1 MWVLIKTIAQS
12 WDTEETVQ
20 HSYEIQYN
28 NCNKV
33 RFRHFDT
40 QDLLRSK
47 HSTFLLY
54 IMRKSFWNENGWPV
68 VFFSRRLTDV
78 HGVYVSCADLRGGG
92 GSGISPFL
100 GKFKFNK
107 FTVFNF
113 WNGPWTRLENKIIP
127 CLPLHLAKIVWIRA
141 RNWQRYKCTNTFW
154 ISIGSSVRLS
164 ELLDELNVVK
174 NSYSYRRK

>member
-1 MWVLIKTIAQS
+1 MWVLIKKIAQF

-20 HSYEIQYN
+20 HSYEIQCN

-40 QDLLRSK
+40 QDVLRSK

-68 VFFSRRLTDV
+68 VFISRRLTDM
-78 HGVYVSCADLRGGG
+78 HGIRFMRGFKEG
-92 GSGISPFL
+92 GSGITPFL

-107 FTVFNF
+107 FTLFNF
-113 WNGPWTRLENKIIP
+113 WNGPWTRLENKIISCP
-127 CLPLHLAKIVWIRA
+127 PPPSTLQHLSRSAHETG
-141 RNWQRYKCTNTFW
+141 NGTNAPTHFEFQLVCP
-154 ISIGSSVRLS
+154 SVCQ
-164 ELLDELNVVK
+164 N
-174 NSYSYRRK
+174 Y

>member
-1 MWVLIKTIAQS
+1 MWVLIKKIAQS
-12 WDTEETVQ
+12 WDTEDTVQ

-68 VFFSRRLTDV
+68 VFISRRLTDV
-78 HGVYVSCADLRGGG
+78 HGVRFMRGFKGGG
-92 GSGISPFL
+92 GRESAPS
-100 GKFKFNK
+100 
-107 FTVFNF
+107 
-113 WNGPWTRLENKIIP
+113 LENSNLINSQCLISETDLGPDWKTKSSLAPPP
-127 CLPLHLAKIVWIRA
+127 CKNCLDPRTKLATVQMHQHILNFHWFVRP
-141 RNWQRYKCTNTFW
+141 
-154 ISIGSSVRLS
+154 SVRIIRWTQCS
-164 ELLDELNVVK
+164 
-174 NSYSYRRK
+174 

>member
-1 MWVLIKTIAQS
+1 MWVLIKKIAQF

-20 HSYEIQYN
+20 HSYEIQFN
-28 NCNKV
+28 NCQKV

-68 VFFSRRLTDV
+68 VFISRRLTDM
-78 HGVYVSCADLRGGG
+78 HGIRFMRGFKEG
-92 GSGISPFL
+92 GSGITPFL

-107 FTVFNF
+107 FTLFNF
-113 WNGPWTRLENKIIP
+113 WNGPWPDWKTKSYLAPSTLQHLSRSAHETGNGTYAP
-127 CLPLHLAKIVWIRA
+127 THFEFPLVRP
-141 RNWQRYKCTNTFW
+141 
-154 ISIGSSVRLS
+154 SVCQ
-164 ELLDELNVVK
+164 N
-174 NSYSYRRK
+174 Y

>member
-1 MWVLIKTIAQS
+1 MRNP
-12 WDTEETVQ
+12 
-20 HSYEIQYN
+20 EIRKKQYN
-28 NCNKV
+28 TVMKYSLTTAIKSGSV
-33 RFRHFDT
+33 TDT
-40 QDLLRSK
+40 QDVLRSK

-54 IMRKSFWNENGWPV
+54 IMRKSFWNENRWPV
-68 VFFSRRLTDV
+68 FISRRLTDM
-78 HGVYVSCADLRGGG
+78 HGIRFMRGFKGGGG
-92 GSGISPFL
+92 GSGITPFF

-107 FTVFNF
+107 FTLFNF

-174 NSYSYRRK
+174 NSCSYRRK

>member
-1 MWVLIKTIAQS
+1 MWVLIKKNAQF

-68 VFFSRRLTDV
+68 FISRRLTDM
-78 HGVYVSCADLRGGG
+78 HGIRFMRGFKEG
-92 GSGISPFL
+92 GSGITPFL

-107 FTVFNF
+107 FTLFNF
-113 WNGPWTRLENKIIP
+113 WNGPWTRLENKIISCPPLPP
-127 CLPLHLAKIVWIRA
+127 CKNCLDLRTKLATVQMHQHILNFHWFVRP
-141 RNWQRYKCTNTFW
+141 
-154 ISIGSSVRLS
+154 SVRIIRWTQCS
-164 ELLDELNVVK
+164 
-174 NSYSYRRK
+174 

>member
-1 MWVLIKTIAQS
+1 MWVLIKKIAQS
-12 WDTEETVQ
+12 WDTEDTVQ

-68 VFFSRRLTDV
+68 VFISRRLTDV

-92 GSGISPFL
+92 RESAPS
-100 GKFKFNK
+100 
-107 FTVFNF
+107 
-113 WNGPWTRLENKIIP
+113 LENSNLINSQ
-127 CLPLHLAKIVWIRA
+127 CLISETDLGPDWKTKSSLASPSTLQKLSGSAHETGNGTNAPTHFEFPLVRP
-141 RNWQRYKCTNTFW
+141 
-154 ISIGSSVRLS
+154 SVCQ
-164 ELLDELNVVK
+164 N
-174 NSYSYRRK
+174 Y

>member
-1 MWVLIKTIAQS
+1 MWVLIKKIAQF

-68 VFFSRRLTDV
+68 VFISRRLTDM
-78 HGVYVSCADLRGGG
+78 HGIRFMRGFKEG
-92 GSGISPFL
+92 GSGITPFL

-107 FTVFNF
+107 FTLFNF

-127 CLPLHLAKIVWIRA
+127 CRPPPSTLQQLSRSAHETGNGTYAPAHFEFPLVRP
-141 RNWQRYKCTNTFW
+141 
-154 ISIGSSVRLS
+154 SVRIIRWTQCS
-164 ELLDELNVVK
+164 
-174 NSYSYRRK
+174 